1 MNQLDKKEHKAQS
14 LITNIL
20 DVEDDFRMIKKK
32 THSVHPFR
40 KDTIS
45 FHSSLTHMSQILLQ
59 LLNLIYKVHP
69 TVDVKVS

>member
-40 KDTIS
+40 KDIS
-45 FHSSLTHMSQILLQ
+45 FHTSLTDMSQILLQ
-59 LLNLIYKVHP
+59 LLNLIYKVHS

>member
-1 MNQLDKKEHKAQS
+1 MVDIIQVQKKMNQLDKKEHKAQS

-40 KDTIS
+40 KDIS
-45 FHSSLTHMSQILLQ
+45 FHS
-59 LLNLIYKVHP
+59 
-69 TVDVKVS
+69 